1 MKKKLPIIDTMFS
14 HCFTTSDK
22 PSDLMEWDRE
32 NIDLYD
38 YVFITD
44 NSLSNININKK
55 KYCWLVE
62 SPEITP
68 YSYDFVK
75 NNFSLFDQIFTFN
88 KEFLEKFSNS
98 NFLPIGGCW
107 IRENEQNLYFEEKDK
122 LISMVSSSKNITS
135 GHKLRHTI
143 INHLRDNIDLYGR
156 GYNPI
161 ENKITSLK
169 NYMFQIVIENTKE
182 DYYFTEKIIDCFRT
196 GVIPIY
202 WGCPSIN
209 NFFDG
214 EGILQFNTLEELE
227 LILTNI
233 NENFYISK
241 KESIENNFNL
251 SEKFL
256 YAEHYILNN
265 YENYIM

>member
-1 MKKKLPIIDTMFS
+1 
-14 HCFTTSDK
+14 
-22 PSDLMEWDRE
+22 
-32 NIDLYD
+32 
-38 YVFITD
+38 
-44 NSLSNININKK
+44 
-55 KYCWLVE
+55 
-62 SPEITP
+62 
-68 YSYDFVK
+68 
-75 NNFSLFDQIFTFN
+75 
-88 KEFLEKFSNS
+88 
-98 NFLPIGGCW
+98 
-107 IRENEQNLYFEEKDK
+107 
-122 LISMVSSSKNITS
+122 
-135 GHKLRHTI
+135 
-143 INHLRDNIDLYGR
+143 
-156 GYNPI
+156 
-161 ENKITSLK
+161 
-169 NYMFQIVIENTKE
+169 MFQIVIENTKE

-233 NENFYISK
+233 NENLYISK